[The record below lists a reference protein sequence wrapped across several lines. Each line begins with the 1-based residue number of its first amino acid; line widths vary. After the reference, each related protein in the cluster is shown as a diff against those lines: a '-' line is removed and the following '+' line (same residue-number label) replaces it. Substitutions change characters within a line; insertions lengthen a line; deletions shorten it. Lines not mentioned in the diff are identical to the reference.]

1 MANATA
7 AKVRVLFEIIV
18 FVVVVLYFLFIDLN
32 QFLREVIS
40 LKTLKPNFG
49 GTREL
54 FVQIDQNDSDRLGLS
69 GSVIQN

>member
-1 MANATA
+1 MSIA
-7 AKVRVLFEIIV
+7 
-18 FVVVVLYFLFIDLN
+18 DL
-32 QFLREVIS
+32 VKS
-40 LKTLKPNFG
+40 LVKTLFCMRVFWLIFCLLISINFRARSLGQKLLEPIFG